1 MPRSLRGL
9 ALAGALLVLAG
20 CSVGGRE
27 AQEPTEQPPIT
38 KAQLAAMVLPLD
50 ELGTIAEGMERT
62 DTAGP
67 VGNEEA
73 ADGTIDP
80 GDTGK
85 SLRSAGRLGGH
96 KAYFADPSMAAS
108 TGKQGVISVGTE
120 IELMEDPVYAA
131 QYLHKQL
138 GDFER
143 FQGKQDDGTNLA
155 GVASFQVTAVG
166 DEAEGL
172 LATAS
177 GPKRT
182 VHATAVAFRRARIVA
197 VAMVIRTDKEDAQG
211 EARALAV
218 RLDSRIQAVLAGEIS
233 VEPAPV
239 EDGTTDAP
247 DTAAQRLPQVTLQPE
262 DVGSAVTAV
271 DEGELTEPGYEGY
284 QRTFEDVAVGR
295 SHLIRLQAR
304 TAAYENARQAAAT
317 YRLAAQPAGRRAF
330 ADGIARAFGKAT
342 AVRPTNIRVSS
353 FATGVRGMTGVV
365 ATFEL
370 VGAKFRAVSV
380 FVRSGRF
387 VQSVTG
393 ICRPDDVQTDD
404 MQALARRAQARLTA

>member
-9 ALAGALLVLAG
+9 VLAGTLLLAG
-20 CSVGGRE
+20 CSVGGQEARE
-27 AQEPTEQPPIT
+27 PAQPQPIT

-50 ELGTIAEGMERT
+50 ELGTIAEGMELNG
-62 DTAGP
+62 TAGP

-73 ADGTIDP
+73 ADGTVDP

-96 KAYFADPSMAAS
+96 KAYFTDPSVAAS
-108 TGKQGVISVGTE
+108 ARKQGVISVGTE

-143 FQGKQDDGTNLA
+143 FQGKQDDGTSLA
-155 GVASFQVTAVG
+155 GVASFQVNAVG

-197 VAMVIRTDKEDAQG
+197 VAMVIRTDKEDAQA

-218 RLDSRIQAVLAGEIS
+218 KLDDRIQAVLAGEIEVGS
-233 VEPAPV
+233 PPADDATSAAPV
-239 EDGTTDAP
+239 AVV
-247 DTAAQRLPQVTLQPE
+247 QRLPEATLQPE
-262 DVGSAVTAV
+262 DVGAGVTPV
-271 DEGELTEPGYEGY
+271 DEGPLTEPGYVGY
-284 QRTFEDVAVGR
+284 QRTFEDVVLGG

-304 TAAYENARQAAAT
+304 TAAYARPAQAAVAH
-317 YRLAAQPAGRRAF
+317 RLVGRAVGREAF
-330 ADGIARAFGKAT
+330 ANGLARAFGEET
-342 AVRPTNIRVSS
+342 AVAPTSIRVRS
-353 FATGVRGMTGVV
+353 FATGTRGMTGVV

-370 VGAKFRAVSV
+370 VGAKFRMVSI
-380 FVRSGRF
+380 FTRSGRF
-387 VQSVTG
+387 LQSVTG
-393 ICRPDDVQTDD
+393 ICRPDGVQSEDLE
-404 MQALARRAQARLTA
+404 ALARRAQARLAA

>member
-27 AQEPTEQPPIT
+27 AREPTEPQAIT

-50 ELGTIAEGMERT
+50 ELGTIAEGMELNG
-62 DTAGP
+62 TAGP

-73 ADGTIDP
+73 ADGTLDP

-85 SLRSAGRLGGH
+85 SLRSTGRLGGH
-96 KAYFADPSMAAS
+96 KAYFTDRSVAAS
-108 TGKQGVISVGTE
+108 ARKQGVISVGTE

-143 FQGKQDDGTNLA
+143 FQGKQNDGTNLA
-155 GVASFQVTAVG
+155 GVASFQVNAVG

-218 RLDSRIQAVLAGEIS
+218 KLDGRIRAVLAGEIE
-233 VEPAPV
+233 VGPAPADDATV
-239 EDGTTDAP
+239 DAP
-247 DTAAQRLPQVTLQPE
+247 VAAVQRLPEATLQPE
-262 DVGSAVTAV
+262 DVGPGVTPV
-271 DEGELTEPGYEGY
+271 DEGPLAEPGYVGY
-284 QRTFEDVAVGR
+284 QRTFEDVVLGG

-304 TAAYENARQAAAT
+304 TAAYERPAQAAVAH
-317 YRLAAQPAGRRAF
+317 RLVTQAVGREAF
-330 ADGIARAFGKAT
+330 ADGIARAFGGQT
-342 AVRPTNIRVSS
+342 AVAPTNVRVRS
-353 FATGVRGMTGVV
+353 FATGARGMTGVV

-370 VGAKFRAVSV
+370 VGARFKMVSI
-380 FVRSGRF
+380 FTRSGRF
-387 VQSVTG
+387 LQSVTG
-393 ICRPDDVQTDD
+393 ICRPDDVQPDD
-404 MQALARRAQARLTA
+404 LEALARRAQARLVA

>member
-1 MPRSLRGL
+1 V
-9 ALAGALLVLAG
+9 LAGALVLAG

-27 AQEPTEQPPIT
+27 AQEPTEHPPIT
-38 KAQLAAMVLPLD
+38 KAQVAAMVLPRV
-50 ELGTIAEGMERT
+50 ELGTIAAGLTFDKRS
-62 DTAGP
+62 GP
-67 VGNEEA
+67 VGNAAEA
-73 ADGTIDP
+73 EGSIDP
-80 GDTGK
+80 DDTA
-85 SLRSAGRLGGH
+85 SSVRSAGRLGGH
-96 KAYFADPSMAAS
+96 EAS
-108 TGKQGVISVGTE
+108 FGDAGLANLKRGRGVFIVGTE
-120 IELMEDPVYAA
+120 VELMEDTVYAA

-138 GDFER
+138 GDFQR
-143 FQGKQDDGTNLA
+143 FQGKQDGGTTLS
-155 GVASFQVTAVG
+155 GVKSFPVNDVG

-172 LATAS
+172 VATAS
-177 GPKRT
+177 AGT
-182 VHATAVAFRRARIVA
+182 GTAYVTTVAFRRARVLGA
-197 VAMVIRTDKEDAQG
+197 AFVVRADRQDAQG

-218 RLDSRIQAVLAGEIS
+218 KLDSRIQAVLAGEIS
-233 VEPAPV
+233 VEPAPE
-239 EDGTTDAP
+239 EDGMTDAP
-247 DTAAQRLPQVTLQPE
+247 DAAAQRLPQVTLQPE

-271 DEGELTEPGYEGY
+271 DEGELTEPGYDGY
-284 QRTFEDVAVGR
+284 QRTFEDVAVGS

-317 YRLAAQPAGRRAF
+317 HRLAAQPAGRRAF

-393 ICRPDDVQTDD
+393 ICRPDGVQPDD
-404 MQALARRAQARLTA
+404 LEALARRAQARLAA